1 MSSRKAAMTNSKP
14 PSLYNDVFFEDPSLK
29 AELEEQRKIR
39 ESVDS
44 IYFSDFSLKEQD
56 TPTEANT
63 PHLVVLNA
71 IKDLKKSID
80 MLSDRVEKQNAT
92 ISKIITSE
100 EVHERISKKFMEV
113 KILEKKKNRS
123 EDSNCMIF

>member
-1 MSSRKAAMTNSKP
+1 MSSRKAVITNSKP
-14 PSLYNDVFFEDPSLK
+14 PSLYNDVFFEDSSLK

-44 IYFSDFSLKEQD
+44 IYFSDFSLKDQE
-56 TPTEANT
+56 TPTEAST

-92 ISKIITSE
+92 ISKIITAE
-100 EVHERISKKFMEV
+100 EVHERISKKFTEI

-123 EDSNCMIF
+123 EDSNCKIF